1 MKVFRKQRWQLAAD
15 NKAAKYLR
23 YAIGEIFLVVIG
35 ILIALQ
41 VNNWKE
47 DIQNRKLEKTTLENI
62 KSDLVLQQG
71 IINEQ
76 LQFES
81 VQIAKTDSADL
92 FLSSSISAGNLNTL
106 LITLAERL
114 TFIENKTSYISM
126 DNTGGKKLIRNSSL
140 QNAIVR
146 YYQQLDY
153 VTQVI
158 NNDNLFNT
166 DSEFGAFVTSNSLN
180 IKLNRNGKIDKDQKI
195 SPEKRMELR
204 NQLVT
209 RKLVS
214 RNIYKLCQNLQEK
227 TKLLIQLID
236 KELNKNTTHSK

>member
-1 MKVFRKQRWQLAAD
+1 MPHIFKNIRRKLASE
-15 NKAAKYLR
+15 NKTAAYLR
-23 YAIGEIFLVVIG
+23 YAVGEIILVVIG

-47 DIQNRKLEKTTLENI
+47 DIQNHKLEKATLENI
-62 KSDLVLQQG
+62 RSDLVLQQG
-71 IINEQ
+71 TINDQ

-81 VQIAKTDSADL
+81 VIIAETDTAAL
-92 FLSSSISAGNLNTL
+92 FLKSSLPIEKLDSL
-106 LITLAERL
+106 LLKL
-114 TFIENKTSYISM
+114 TWRRTFVENKTSYISM
-126 DNTGGKKLIRNSSL
+126 DNAGGKKLIRNSSL

-146 YYQQLDY
+146 YYQRLDY

-166 DSEFGAFVTSNSLN
+166 DSEFGVFFTSNSLN
-180 IKLNRNGKIDKDQKI
+180 IKLNRNGQIDKDQKI
-195 SPEKRMELR
+195 SPEKRMELK

-214 RNIYKLCQNLQEK
+214 QNIHKFCRDLQEK
-227 TKLLIQLID
+227 TKHLIQLID
-236 KELNKNTTHSK
+236 KELH

>member
-1 MKVFRKQRWQLAAD
+1 MPYIFKNIRRKLAAE
-15 NKAAKYLR
+15 NKTMAYLR
-23 YAIGEIFLVVIG
+23 YAIGEILLVVIG

-47 DIQNRKLEKTTLENI
+47 DIQNHKLEKTTLENI
-62 KSDLVLQQG
+62 RSDLVLQQG

-76 LQFES
+76 LQFEK
-81 VQIAKTDSADL
+81 VKIAETDTAAL
-92 FLSSSISAGNLNTL
+92 FLSSSLSVGKLNTL
-106 LITLAERL
+106 LITLAKRL
-114 TFIENKTSYISM
+114 TFVENKTSYIGM

-146 YYQQLDY
+146 YYQRLDY

-158 NNDNLFNT
+158 NNDNLFIT

-180 IKLNRNGKIDKDQKI
+180 IKLNRNGQVDRDQKI
-195 SPEKRMELR
+195 SPEKRMELK

-214 RNIYKLCQNLQEK
+214 QNIYKLCQDLQEK
-227 TKLLIQLID
+227 TKHLIQLID
-236 KELNKNTTHSK
+236 KELG

>member
-1 MKVFRKQRWQLAAD
+1 MKIFRNIRQKLAAE
-15 NKAAKYLR
+15 NKVMAYLR
-23 YAIGEIFLVVIG
+23 YAVGEIFLVVIG

-47 DIQNRKLEKTTLENI
+47 DIQNHKLEITTLENI

-81 VQIAKTDSADL
+81 AKVAETDTAAL
-92 FLSSSISAGNLNTL
+92 FLSDSLSAEKLNAL
-106 LITLAERL
+106 LITLSSRL

-126 DNTGGKKLIRNSSL
+126 DNTGGKKLIRNYSL

-146 YYQQLDY
+146 YYQRLDY

-166 DSEFGAFVTSNSLN
+166 DSQFGAFVTSNSLN
-180 IKLNRNGKIDKDQKI
+180 IKLNRYGQIDRAQKI
-195 SPEKRMELR
+195 SAEKRMELK
-204 NQLVT
+204 NQLVI

-214 RNIYKLCQNLQEK
+214 QTIYRLCRDLQEK
-227 TKLLIQLID
+227 TKHLVQLID
-236 KELNKNTTHSK
+236 KELH

>member
-1 MKVFRKQRWQLAAD
+1 MKIFRNVRQKLAAE
-15 NKAAKYLR
+15 NSVAKYLR

-47 DIQNRKLEKTTLENI
+47 DIQNHKLEKTTLENI
-62 KSDLVLQQG
+62 RSDLVLQQG

-81 VQIAKTDSADL
+81 TKVAETDTAAL
-92 FLSSSISAGNLNTL
+92 FISDSLSAGKLNALLVTL
-106 LITLAERL
+106 SARL
-114 TFIENKTSYISM
+114 TFVENKTSYISM
-126 DNTGGKKLIRNSSL
+126 DNTGGKKLIRNYSL

-146 YYQQLDY
+146 YYQRLDY

-166 DSEFGAFVTSNSLN
+166 DSQFGAFVTSNSLN
-180 IKLNRNGKIDKDQKI
+180 IKLNRNGQIDRDQKI
-195 SPEKRMELR
+195 SPEKRMELK

-214 RNIYKLCQNLQEK
+214 QTIYKLCRDLQEK
-227 TKLLIQLID
+227 TKHLIQLID
-236 KELNKNTTHSK
+236 KELH

>member
-1 MKVFRKQRWQLAAD
+1 MKIFRNIRQKLAAE
-15 NKAAKYLR
+15 NKVAAYLR

-47 DIQNRKLEKTTLENI
+47 DIQNHKLEKTTLENI
-62 KSDLVLQQG
+62 RSDLVLQQG

-81 VQIAKTDSADL
+81 AKVAETDTAAL
-92 FLSSSISAGNLNTL
+92 FLSDSLSAGKLNAL
-106 LITLAERL
+106 LITLSTRL
-114 TFIENKTSYISM
+114 TFVENKTSYISM

-140 QNAIVR
+140 KNAIVR
-146 YYQQLDY
+146 YYQRLDY

-180 IKLNRNGKIDKDQKI
+180 IKLNRNGQIDKDQKI
-195 SPEKRMELR
+195 SPEKRMELK

-214 RNIYKLCQNLQEK
+214 QNIYKLCRDLQEK
-227 TKLLIQLID
+227 TKHLIQLID
-236 KELNKNTTHSK
+236 KELH

>member
-1 MKVFRKQRWQLAAD
+1 MPTLFKNIRRKLASE
-15 NKAAKYLR
+15 NKTAAYLR
-23 YAIGEIFLVVIG
+23 YAMGEILLVVIG

-47 DIQNRKLEKTTLENI
+47 DIQNHKLEKTTLENI
-62 KSDLVLQQG
+62 RSDLVLQQG
-71 IINEQ
+71 IIKNQ

-81 VQIAKTDSADL
+81 VIVAETDTASL
-92 FLSSSISAGNLNTL
+92 FLKSSLSIEKLDSL
-106 LITLAERL
+106 LMKLTWRL
-114 TFIENKTSYISM
+114 TFVENKTSYISM
-126 DNTGGKKLIRNSSL
+126 DNIGGKKLIRNSNL
-140 QNAIVR
+140 KNAIAR
-146 YYQQLDY
+146 YYQRLDY

-180 IKLNRNGKIDKDQKI
+180 IKLNRNGQNDKDQKI

-214 RNIYKLCQNLQEK
+214 QNIYKLCQGLQGK
-227 TKLLIQLID
+227 TKQLIQLID
-236 KELNKNTTHSK
+236 KELH

>member
-1 MKVFRKQRWQLAAD
+1 MPALFKNIRRKLASE
-15 NKAAKYLR
+15 NKTAAYLR
-23 YAIGEIFLVVIG
+23 YALGEILLVVIG

-47 DIQNRKLEKTTLENI
+47 DIQNHKLEKTTLENI
-62 KSDLVLQQG
+62 RSDLVLQQG
-71 IINEQ
+71 IINDQ

-81 VQIAKTDSADL
+81 VTVAETDTASL
-92 FLSSSISAGNLNTL
+92 FLKSSLPIEKLDSL
-106 LITLAERL
+106 LMKLTWRL
-114 TFIENKTSYISM
+114 TFVENKTSYISM
-126 DNTGGKKLIRNSSL
+126 DNIGGKKLIRNSNL
-140 QNAIVR
+140 KNAIAR
-146 YYQQLDY
+146 YYQRLDY

-180 IKLNRNGKIDKDQKI
+180 IKLNRNGQNDKDQKI

-214 RNIYKLCQNLQEK
+214 QNIYKLCQGLQGK
-227 TKLLIQLID
+227 TKQLIQLID
-236 KELNKNTTHSK
+236 KELH

>member
-1 MKVFRKQRWQLAAD
+1 M
-15 NKAAKYLR
+15 AKYLR

-47 DIQNRKLEKTTLENI
+47 DIQNHKLEKTTLENI
-62 KSDLVLQQG
+62 RSDLVLQQG

-81 VQIAKTDSADL
+81 AKVAETDTAALFISDSLSAEK
-92 FLSSSISAGNLNTL
+92 LNAL
-106 LITLAERL
+106 LITLSSRL

-126 DNTGGKKLIRNSSL
+126 DNTGGKKLIRNYSL

-146 YYQQLDY
+146 YYQRLDY

-166 DSEFGAFVTSNSLN
+166 DSQFGAFVTSNSLN
-180 IKLNRNGKIDKDQKI
+180 IKLNRNGQIDRDQKI
-195 SPEKRMELR
+195 SPEKRMELK

-214 RNIYKLCQNLQEK
+214 QTIYNLCRDLQEK
-227 TKLLIQLID
+227 TKHLIQLID
-236 KELNKNTTHSK
+236 KELH

>member
-1 MKVFRKQRWQLAAD
+1 MKVFRKQRERLAAE
-15 NKAAKYLR
+15 NNVAKYLR
-23 YAIGEIFLVVIG
+23 YAIGEIVLVVIG

-81 VQIAKTDSADL
+81 VIIAETDTAAL
-92 FLSSSISAGNLNTL
+92 FLKSSLSIEKLDSL
-106 LITLAERL
+106 LLKLTWRL
-114 TFIENKTSYISM
+114 TFVENKTSYISL
-126 DNTGGKKLIRNSSL
+126 DNAGGKKLIRNSSL
-140 QNAIVR
+140 KNAIVR
-146 YYQQLDY
+146 YYQRLDY

-180 IKLNRNGKIDKDQKI
+180 IQLDRNGQIEKGQKI
-195 SPEKRMELR
+195 SPEKRMELK

-214 RNIYKLCQNLQEK
+214 RNIYKLCQDLQGK
-227 TKLLIQLID
+227 TKHLIQLID
-236 KELNKNTTHSK
+236 KELH

>member
-1 MKVFRKQRWQLAAD
+1 MKIFRNVRQKLAAE
-15 NKAAKYLR
+15 NKVMAYLR

-47 DIQNRKLEKTTLENI
+47 DIQNHKLEKTTLENI
-62 KSDLVLQQG
+62 RSDLVLQQG

-81 VQIAKTDSADL
+81 AKVAETDTAALFISDSLSAEK
-92 FLSSSISAGNLNTL
+92 LNAL
-106 LITLAERL
+106 LITLSSRL

-126 DNTGGKKLIRNSSL
+126 DNTGGKKLIRNYSL

-146 YYQQLDY
+146 YYQRLDY

-166 DSEFGAFVTSNSLN
+166 DSQFGAFVTSNSLN
-180 IKLNRNGKIDKDQKI
+180 IKLNRNGQIDRDQKI
-195 SPEKRMELR
+195 SPEKRMELK

-214 RNIYKLCQNLQEK
+214 QTIYNLCLDLQEK
-227 TKLLIQLID
+227 TKHLIQLIE
-236 KELNKNTTHSK
+236 KELH

>member
-1 MKVFRKQRWQLAAD
+1 MKIFRKQREQLAAD
-15 NKAAKYLR
+15 KNVVKYLR
-23 YAIGEIFLVVIG
+23 YAIGEILLVVIG

-62 KSDLVLQQG
+62 RSDLVLQQG
-71 IINEQ
+71 IITDQ

-81 VQIAKTDSADL
+81 VIIAETDTASL
-92 FLSSSISAGNLNTL
+92 FLKSSLSIEKLDSL
-106 LITLAERL
+106 LMKLTWRL
-114 TFIENKTSYISM
+114 TFVENKTSYISM
-126 DNTGGKKLIRNSSL
+126 DNIGGKTLIRNSDL

-180 IKLNRNGKIDKDQKI
+180 IKLNRNGKIDNNQKI
-195 SPEKRMELR
+195 SPARRMELK

-214 RNIYKLCQNLQEK
+214 QNIFKLCQDLQGK
-227 TKLLIQLID
+227 TKHLIQLID
-236 KELNKNTTHSK
+236 KELH

>member
-1 MKVFRKQRWQLAAD
+1 MKIFRNIRQKLAAE
-15 NKAAKYLR
+15 NKVAAYLR
-23 YAIGEIFLVVIG
+23 YSIGEIFLVVIG

-47 DIQNRKLEKTTLENI
+47 DIQNHKLEKTTLENI
-62 KSDLVLQQG
+62 RSDLVLQQG

-81 VQIAKTDSADL
+81 AKVAETDTAAL
-92 FLSSSISAGNLNTL
+92 FLSDSLSAGKLNAL
-106 LITLAERL
+106 LITLSTRL
-114 TFIENKTSYISM
+114 TFVENKTSYISM

-140 QNAIVR
+140 KNAIVR
-146 YYQQLDY
+146 YYQRLDY

-227 TKLLIQLID
+227 TKHLIQLID
-236 KELNKNTTHSK
+236 KELNENTTHPK

>member
-1 MKVFRKQRWQLAAD
+1 MKIFRNVRQKLAAE
-15 NKAAKYLR
+15 NKVMAYLR

-47 DIQNRKLEKTTLENI
+47 DIQNHKLEKTTLENI
-62 KSDLVLQQG
+62 RSDLVLQQG

-81 VQIAKTDSADL
+81 AKVAETDTAALFISDSLSAEK
-92 FLSSSISAGNLNTL
+92 LNAL
-106 LITLAERL
+106 LITLSSRL

-126 DNTGGKKLIRNSSL
+126 DNTGGKKLIRNYSL

-146 YYQQLDY
+146 YYQRLDY

-166 DSEFGAFVTSNSLN
+166 DSQFGAFVTSNSLN
-180 IKLNRNGKIDKDQKI
+180 IKLNRNGQIDRDQKI
-195 SPEKRMELR
+195 SPEKRMELK

-214 RNIYKLCQNLQEK
+214 QTIYNLCRDLQEK
-227 TKLLIQLID
+227 TKHLIQLIE
-236 KELNKNTTHSK
+236 KELH

>member
-1 MKVFRKQRWQLAAD
+1 MKIFRNIRQKLAAE
-15 NKAAKYLR
+15 NKVMAYLR
-23 YAIGEIFLVVIG
+23 YAVGEIFLVVIG

-47 DIQNRKLEKTTLENI
+47 DIQNHKLEITTLENI

-81 VQIAKTDSADL
+81 AKVAETDTAAL
-92 FLSSSISAGNLNTL
+92 FLSDSLSAEKLNAL
-106 LITLAERL
+106 LITLSSRL

-126 DNTGGKKLIRNSSL
+126 DNTGGKKLIRNYSL

-146 YYQQLDY
+146 YYQRLDY

-158 NNDNLFNT
+158 NNDNLFNI
-166 DSEFGAFVTSNSLN
+166 DSQFGAFVTSNSLN
-180 IKLNRNGKIDKDQKI
+180 IKLNRYGQIDRAQKI
-195 SPEKRMELR
+195 SAEKRMELK
-204 NQLVT
+204 NQLVI

-214 RNIYKLCQNLQEK
+214 QTIYRLCRDLQEK
-227 TKLLIQLID
+227 TKHLIQLID
-236 KELNKNTTHSK
+236 KELH

>member
-1 MKVFRKQRWQLAAD
+1 MIRMFRNIRKQLAAD
-15 NKAAKYLR
+15 NNVSKYLR
-23 YAIGEIFLVVIG
+23 YAVGEILLVVIG

-62 KSDLVLQQG
+62 RSDLVLQQG

-81 VQIAKTDSADL
+81 VKIAETDTAAL
-92 FLSSSISAGNLNTL
+92 FLSDSLSVEKLNTL
-106 LITLAERL
+106 LITLSSRL
-114 TFIENKTSYISM
+114 TFIENKTSYIGM
-126 DNTGGKKLIRNSSL
+126 DHSGGEKLIRNSSL

-146 YYQQLDY
+146 YYQRLDY

-158 NNDNLFNT
+158 NNDNLFIT
-166 DSEFGAFVTSNSLN
+166 DSEFGAFITSNSLN
-180 IKLNRNGKIDKDQKI
+180 IKLNRKGQIDKNQKI
-195 SPEKRMELR
+195 SPEKRMELK

-214 RNIYKLCQNLQEK
+214 QNIYKLCQNLQEN
-227 TKLLIQLID
+227 TKHLIQLID
-236 KELNKNTTHSK
+236 KELH

>member
-1 MKVFRKQRWQLAAD
+1 MKIFRNVRQKLAAE
-15 NKAAKYLR
+15 NRVAYLR

-47 DIQNRKLEKTTLENI
+47 DIQNHKLEITTLENI

-81 VQIAKTDSADL
+81 AKVAETDTAAL
-92 FLSSSISAGNLNTL
+92 FLSDSLSAEKLNAL
-106 LITLAERL
+106 LITLSSRL
-114 TFIENKTSYISM
+114 TFVENKTSYISM
-126 DNTGGKKLIRNSSL
+126 DNTGGKKLIRNYSL

-146 YYQQLDY
+146 YYQRLDY

-158 NNDNLFNT
+158 NNDNLFNI
-166 DSEFGAFVTSNSLN
+166 DSQFGAFVTSNSLN
-180 IKLNRNGKIDKDQKI
+180 IKLNRYGQIDR
-195 SPEKRMELR
+195 SKRS
-204 NQLVT
+204 V
-209 RKLVS
+209 RKS
-214 RNIYKLCQNLQEK
+214 EWN
-227 TKLLIQLID
+227 
-236 KELNKNTTHSK
+236 

>member
-1 MKVFRKQRWQLAAD
+1 MPALFKNIRRKLASE
-15 NKAAKYLR
+15 NKTAAYLR
-23 YAIGEIFLVVIG
+23 YALGEILLVVIG

-47 DIQNRKLEKTTLENI
+47 DIQNHKLEKTTLENI
-62 KSDLVLQQG
+62 RSDLVLQQG
-71 IINEQ
+71 IINDQ

-81 VQIAKTDSADL
+81 VTVAETDTASL
-92 FLSSSISAGNLNTL
+92 FLKSSLPIEKLDSL
-106 LITLAERL
+106 LMKLTWRL
-114 TFIENKTSYISM
+114 TFVENKTSYISM
-126 DNTGGKKLIRNSSL
+126 DNIGGKKLIRNSNL
-140 QNAIVR
+140 KNAIAR
-146 YYQQLDY
+146 YYQRLDY

-180 IKLNRNGKIDKDQKI
+180 IKLNRNGQIDKDQKI

-214 RNIYKLCQNLQEK
+214 QNIYKLCQGLQGK
-227 TKLLIQLID
+227 TKQLIQLID
-236 KELNKNTTHSK
+236 KELH

>member
-1 MKVFRKQRWQLAAD
+1 MRIFRNIRQKLAAE
-15 NKAAKYLR
+15 NSVAKYLR

-47 DIQNRKLEKTTLENI
+47 DIQNHKLEKTTLENI
-62 KSDLVLQQG
+62 RSDLVLQLG

-81 VQIAKTDSADL
+81 TKVAETDTAAL
-92 FLSSSISAGNLNTL
+92 FLSDSLSAGKLNAL
-106 LITLAERL
+106 LITLSTRL

-126 DNTGGKKLIRNSSL
+126 DNTGGKKLIRNYSL
-140 QNAIVR
+140 QNAIVS
-146 YYQQLDY
+146 YYQRLDY

-166 DSEFGAFVTSNSLN
+166 DSQFGAFVTSNSLN
-180 IKLNRNGKIDKDQKI
+180 IKLNRNGQIDRDQKI
-195 SPEKRMELR
+195 SPEKRMELK

-214 RNIYKLCQNLQEK
+214 QTIYKLCRDLQEK
-227 TKLLIQLID
+227 TKHLIQQID
-236 KELNKNTTHSK
+236 KELN